1 MENNTYSAILVK
13 LRTEKGKSRSE
24 VAKAIGVTRS
34 AIAMY
39 ERGERTP
46 KDEIKRKLAKFYG
59 KSVAY
64 IFYA

>member
-1 MENNTYSAILVK
+1 MRDNKYSDILVK

-59 KSVAY
+59 KSVAF

>member
-1 MENNTYSAILVK
+1 MRDNKYSDILTK

-24 VAKAIGVTRS
+24 VAKAIGVTRF